1 MSNQHHGPRRRRRSA
16 EAQGS
21 ESAHAT
27 ERVPERPAPAPEAAA
42 PPPHRRLRTISQRP
56 DPAQIL
62 GGIPDAVTSFDTD
75 WRYVYVNHRA
85 VEFLGQPADALLG
98 RSVWELF
105 PGAAGSLAEHEFR
118 RAMAEQRPAVFED
131 YSTPSGQW
139 FEHRLFPSPHGLTVW
154 SRDVSDRRAAES
166 ERNRLLRALT
176 ESEERFR
183 ALIENSRDGVVM
195 TDPTGTLVY
204 ASPSAAEAGG
214 WQPDETRG
222 RSFVDT
228 VHPEDRA
235 RLLADRQ
242 LLLATPGAVVAGEYR
257 FPHRDGSWLWIA
269 MTEQNLLHHP
279 SVGAIVTN
287 FRDVTDRKNA
297 ERNLETLL
305 EVARDI
311 GETLDLEPLLEQ
323 VHRRTLAALACD
335 VVATF
340 RWDEAAGLFRVA
352 GQLGCPPHLAADL
365 AAVVFRPLEPFG
377 GRLAEGAVAVNPD
390 GEQPEAISR
399 LRAHFG
405 WSALVVAPLR
415 LRARQL
421 GAIAAM
427 YASPGRRVAPWET
440 SLCAGIARQLAVAIE
455 RVETHRL
462 EQEVAEVSAALAH
475 LGSQLLASFDRPRL
489 LDRLCELTADATG
502 AASCVTFLWR
512 PENEAFMPV
521 ASHGL
526 SRARAEEIRPLGA
539 QRAAIP
545 DLLARLA
552 REDVFVQ
559 IGLPPEEMGALP
571 SRLLP
576 VPGTTLLFSALR
588 RGEQL
593 IGFQVA
599 AQVPLDR
606 PFSTAQ
612 MRIARGA
619 AQLVSMA
626 LEHGRILEQLEK
638 ANRLK
643 SDFVAMMSHEL
654 RTPLHVILGYGDLL
668 LDGAF
673 GELGTEVLDVLA
685 RMQRSSQELQQLV
698 DEVLDLNRLES
709 GRMPVHMEELSPAAL
724 VAEVEA
730 RCAEIERSPAVELRT
745 RCEPNLAPVVT
756 DGAKVSAI
764 LKNLIGNALKFT
776 SVGEVVVDV
785 AAQDQGLAIT
795 VSDTGM
801 GITREQQPFIF
812 DPFRQGDST
821 MTRRYGGVGLGLYI
835 VRRMVECL
843 GGRIALD
850 SEPGHGSTFRVWIPD
865 GRRPIIEERGRLQRM
880 LATTNGEAAVV
891 DADGTIVAVND
902 RWLRFATEHGA
913 SRTDR
918 IGVGVNYF
926 DVCVAVRDEDALVA
940 QDASHGLRAVLDG
953 LRDHFTLDYQC
964 VAPHGRWSY
973 RMQVSALGGI
983 TRHALVSH
991 APLGKGSGVPPR

>member
-1 MSNQHHGPRRRRRSA
+1 
-16 EAQGS
+16 
-21 ESAHAT
+21 
-27 ERVPERPAPAPEAAA
+27 
-42 PPPHRRLRTISQRP
+42 
-56 DPAQIL
+56 
-62 GGIPDAVTSFDTD
+62 
-75 WRYVYVNHRA
+75 
-85 VEFLGQPADALLG
+85 
-98 RSVWELF
+98 
-105 PGAAGSLAEHEFR
+105 
-118 RAMAEQRPAVFED
+118 MAEQRPAVFED
-131 YSTPSGQW
+131 YSTPSGHW

-195 TDPTGTLVY
+195 TDPTGTLIY

-269 MTEQNLLHHP
+269 MTEQNLVHHP

-390 GEQPEAISR
+390 GEQPEAIVR

-440 SLCAGIARQLAVAIE
+440 SLCAGIARQLAVALE

-489 LDRLCELTADATG
+489 LDRLCELTADAIG

-512 PENEAFMPV
+512 PEAEAFMPV

-545 DLLARLA
+545 DLVARLA

-612 MRIARGA
+612 IRIARGA

-785 AAQDQGLAIT
+785 AAQDEGLAIT

-850 SEPGHGSTFRVWIPD
+850 SEPGTRLDVPRVDPRRTASDHRGARPPPDDARDHQRRGRGGRRRRHHRRRERPLAALRDRARRQPHGPDRGRRQLLRRVRRSPRRGRPRRAGCEPRAACGARRPARPLHARLPVRRTARAVELPHAGERAGRHHAPRPGVARAARQRLGRSAALSVHERRDRPRRGQRTVRRMPISCGSD
-865 GRRPIIEERGRLQRM
+865 GRRWRHPRRAGS
-880 LATTNGEAAVV
+880 AA
-891 DADGTIVAVND
+891 APA
-902 RWLRFATEHGA
+902 RRACW
-913 SRTDR
+913 SR
-918 IGVGVNYF
+918 
-926 DVCVAVRDEDALVA
+926 
-940 QDASHGLRAVLDG
+940 RA
-953 LRDHFTLDYQC
+953 RPSSC
-964 VAPHGRWSY
+964 RPSSRRS
-973 RMQVSALGGI
+973 
-983 TRHALVSH
+983 
-991 APLGKGSGVPPR
+991 PRARPSSSRRRRA